1 MAEQLSEA
9 LAAALGGSF
18 SKGVLYPMDIIKN
31 NLQAVKAVRPLFAS
45 DTPLVRWLRALDAC
59 SQGSP
64 KKLTQMGVAK
74 ELVSTYGVTGLYC
87 GWYWAMLSG
96 FVEKGLYFFFY
107 AWVKTGWT
115 TFVGDFNVAGEL
127 IVGYLAEWTHTPFV
141 QPIDAM
147 LIATQT
153 DSTKDPVT
161 GREPIKR
168 GNVARARAILKAK
181 GIGGFYKGWG
191 SYLLL
196 ALKPAI
202 QYYTFNV
209 CKAIVLSRGAA
220 RSAPLLPPISRC
232 SPAVLTLGFSQ
243 RRADGLL
250 TAAEAF
256 IFGAVGRAVATIIT
270 FPGQRANVMAKAGG
284 GDNSKGLVSMLLEV
298 YRKDGIGPLYS
309 GMQVG
314 GHPR

>member
-1 MAEQLSEA
+1 
-9 LAAALGGSF
+9 
-18 SKGVLYPMDIIKN
+18 
-31 NLQAVKAVRPLFAS
+31 
-45 DTPLVRWLRALDAC
+45 
-59 SQGSP
+59 
-64 KKLTQMGVAK
+64 MGVAK

-220 RSAPLLPPISRC
+220 RSAPLPHQPLFTRALPLC
-232 SPAVLTLGFSQ
+232 
-243 RRADGLL
+243 
-250 TAAEAF
+250 
-256 IFGAVGRAVATIIT
+256 
-270 FPGQRANVMAKAGG
+270 
-284 GDNSKGLVSMLLEV
+284 
-298 YRKDGIGPLYS
+298 
-309 GMQVG
+309 
-314 GHPR
+314 

>member
-1 MAEQLSEA
+1 
-9 LAAALGGSF
+9 
-18 SKGVLYPMDIIKN
+18 
-31 NLQAVKAVRPLFAS
+31 
-45 DTPLVRWLRALDAC
+45 
-59 SQGSP
+59 
-64 KKLTQMGVAK
+64 MGVAK

-115 TFVGDFNVAGEL
+115 TYVGDFNVAGEL

-168 GNVARARAILKAK
+168 GNVARASAILKAK

-220 RSAPLLPPISRC
+220 RSAPLPHQPSPARSRC
-232 SPAVLTLGFSQ
+232 ADVGSPTQG
-243 RRADGLL
+243 
-250 TAAEAF
+250 
-256 IFGAVGRAVATIIT
+256 GRA
-270 FPGQRANVMAKAGG
+270 PDGG
-284 GDNSKGLVSMLLEV
+284 GGLHLW
-298 YRKDGIGPLYS
+298 RGGPRRRDHHHL
-309 GMQVG
+309 
-314 GHPR
+314 PRPACQRHGQSRRR